1 MTSRTKR
8 VSPRAARRSLLAIP
22 AIAVPTAIVAAA
34 VLIPNAASGAV
45 DLPDLTPQELLE
57 FAAASEVDQLSGT
70 IEQTADLGLPD
81 LGGLTTAFRSD
92 TAAVDDNAADIDDL
106 LSLATGSFTAKVYL
120 DGDRARLQVLD
131 SLAER
136 NVYLDGETD
145 TAWFVDSD
153 SQTATKITLG
163 VGEKFGADDARELPT
178 PQTTLEEALA
188 NLDETTVV
196 TVGSDAS
203 VAGRDAYELIL
214 EPRSDDTLVES
225 ISFAIDGETGMA
237 LSASISAADSTDPA
251 FSIAFT
257 DVSFDAP
264 DASTLTFEPS
274 SNITVSEKEIA
285 LPSHTDQEAMVDDA
299 TAPEMSVVGEGWST
313 VVEVSAADGGS
324 QTSESLTAEQQTM
337 LESFTTAVDGGRVF
351 QTALL
356 TVLMT
361 DDGRILVGAV
371 PVSVLVDAASGE

>member
-8 VSPRAARRSLLAIP
+8 VSPRTARRSLLAIP

-70 IEQTADLGLPD
+70 IEQAADLGLPD
-81 LGGLTTAFRSD
+81 LGALTTSFGADSATSD
-92 TAAVDDNAADIDDL
+92 DSGADIDDL

-120 DGDRARLQVLD
+120 DGDSARLQVLD

-136 NVYLDGETD
+136 NVYLDGESD
-145 TAWFVDSD
+145 TAWFVDSE
-153 SQTATKITLG
+153 SQSATKITFSA
-163 VGEKFGADDARELPT
+163 GEEPGADDARELPT
-178 PQTTLEEALA
+178 PQATLEEALA
-188 NLDETTVV
+188 NLDESTVV

-237 LSASISAADSTDPA
+237 LSASISAADSSDPA

-285 LPSHTDQEAMVDDA
+285 PPSHTDHEAVIDDA
-299 TAPEMSVVGEGWST
+299 TAPQMNVVGEGWST
-313 VVEVSAADGGS
+313 VVELSAAEGSS
-324 QTSESLTAEQQTM
+324 QTLVGLTAEQQTM
-337 LESFTTAVDGGRVF
+337 LESFTTAVDGGRLF
-351 QTALL
+351 ETALL

-361 DDGRILVGAV
+361 DDGRTLIGAV
-371 PVSVLVDAASGE
+371 PANVLVDAASGD